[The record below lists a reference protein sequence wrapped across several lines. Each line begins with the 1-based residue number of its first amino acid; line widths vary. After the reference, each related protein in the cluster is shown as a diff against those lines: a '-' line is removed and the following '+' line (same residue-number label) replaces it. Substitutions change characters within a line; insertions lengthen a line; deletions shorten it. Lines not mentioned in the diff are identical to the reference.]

1 MGAVREYL
9 LRLVA
14 VCMLAALAAVLVHS
28 SPASRIVRL
37 IGGVLV
43 LLVAVSPLLSIDT
56 QQLSRNLERICAE
69 HSFDTSAV
77 EENTHAALALHIKRT
92 PETYI
97 ESKAASLGAAIQAKV
112 EVSDDEQ
119 PVPERVT
126 IIGTL
131 TAEQTLVLRQYLTE
145 SLGIAPEKQ
154 EWKLYGISE

>member
-14 VCMLAALAAVLVHS
+14 VCMLAALAAVLVRS

-56 QQLSRNLERICAE
+56 QQLSRRLEQICTE
-69 HSFDTSAV
+69 HFFDTSAV
-77 EENTHAALALHIKRT
+77 EENTRAALASHIKRT
-92 PETYI
+92 TETYI
-97 ESKAASLGAAIQAKV
+97 ESNAASLGAAIQAED
-112 EVSDDEQ
+112 EVSNGEQ

-126 IIGTL
+126 VIGTL
-131 TAEQTLVLRQYLTE
+131 TAEQTLALRQYLTD
-145 SLGIAPEKQ
+145 SLGISPEKQ

>member
-1 MGAVREYL
+1 MLVR
-9 LRLVA
+9 
-14 VCMLAALAAVLVHS
+14 S

-43 LLVAVSPLLSIDT
+43 LLVAVSPLLSINT
-56 QQLSRNLERICAE
+56 QQLSRRLEQICTE

-77 EENTHAALALHIKRT
+77 EENTRAALASHIKRT
-92 PETYI
+92 TETYI
-97 ESKAASLGAAIQAKV
+97 ENKAASLGAAIQARV
-112 EVSDDEQ
+112 IVSDDEQ

-126 IIGTL
+126 VIGTL
-131 TAEQTLVLRQYLTE
+131 TAEQTLALRQYLTE